1 MSFFSP
7 KVFIFK
13 SIIKEKYKPKIVYN
27 ISTEERKKNLMNL
40 KSKLKSEKIVK
51 GDLSHNNIN
60 EVINKIRY
68 GKAIDRYLFIK
79 KKIYLNELKEKE
91 NKKEFK
97 FEKLNSMPIDKF
109 ARVKKKYKT
118 DNKNGIIY
126 QINNAYDLNINST
139 FEKVWNKLSTKSYEN
154 FKEDFNDTQDKNKF
168 ILRKIKK
175 DKKNIN
181 SMIDIIM
188 KNMKKI
194 FGNNTLNK
202 VNKEKKE
209 VPIFLLIKNSIK
221 KGYNSTKNIKYKRFF
236 SQKSLNINENNIKSI
251 LLKSSDS
258 FNKKIIKSK
267 GNNKINFNETNEINF
282 SDITNFSTSEKNKI
296 KKQFRFKSPNP
307 RPSRNIKN
315 SKIIFDSESQ
325 NNNNNNIMQDFNFF
339 TKKNSQIRQ
348 AHLKNNILKLNK
360 MKNNVKTRTETTKNF
375 LSIKYIKDS
384 AKITPSKKLNKMH
397 NNFKERLI
405 KSAEIIFK
413 DEEYDY

>member
-79 KKIYLNELKEKE
+79 KKIYLNELKEQE

-97 FEKLNSMPIDKF
+97 FEKLNIPIDKF
-109 ARVKKKYKT
+109 ARIKKKYKT
-118 DNKNGIIY
+118 DNKKGIIY

-154 FKEDFNDTQDKNKF
+154 FKEDFNDTQDKNKL

-181 SMIDIIM
+181 SMIDIKM

-194 FGNNTLNK
+194 FGNNALNK

-209 VPIFLLIKNSIK
+209 VPIFLLIKSSIK

-236 SQKSLNINENNIKSI
+236 SQKSLNINENNKKSI

-307 RPSRNIKN
+307 RSSRNIKN

-325 NNNNNNIMQDFNFF
+325 NNNNNNNNNNIMQDFNFF
-339 TKKNSQIRQ
+339 TKKISQIRQ

-360 MKNNVKTRTETTKNF
+360 MKNNMKTRTETTKNF

-384 AKITPSKKLNKMH
+384 AKIKMH
-397 NNFKERLI
+397 NNFKDRLI

>member
-13 SIIKEKYKPKIVYN
+13 SIIKEKYKPKIDYN
-27 ISTEERKKNLMNL
+27 ISTEERKKNLKNL

-79 KKIYLNELKEKE
+79 KKIYLNELKEQE

-97 FEKLNSMPIDKF
+97 FEKLNLPIDKF
-109 ARVKKKYKT
+109 ARIKKKYKT
-118 DNKNGIIY
+118 DNKKGIIY

-181 SMIDIIM
+181 SMIDIKM

-209 VPIFLLIKNSIK
+209 VPFFLLIKNSIK
-221 KGYNSTKNIKYKRFF
+221 KGYNSTKNIKYKLFF
-236 SQKSLNINENNIKSI
+236 SQKSLNINENNKKSI

-307 RPSRNIKN
+307 KTSRNIKN

-325 NNNNNNIMQDFNFF
+325 NTNNIMQDFNYFA
-339 TKKNSQIRQ
+339 KKNSQIRQ
-348 AHLKNNILKLNK
+348 ALLKYNILKLNK

>member
-79 KKIYLNELKEKE
+79 KKIYLNELKEQE

-97 FEKLNSMPIDKF
+97 FEKLNMPIDKF
-109 ARVKKKYKT
+109 ARIKKKYKT
-118 DNKNGIIY
+118 DNKKGIIY
-126 QINNAYDLNINST
+126 QINNAYDLNVNST
-139 FEKVWNKLSTKSYEN
+139 FEKVW
-154 FKEDFNDTQDKNKF
+154 NKF

-181 SMIDIIM
+181 SMIDIKM

-194 FGNNTLNK
+194 FGNNALNK

-236 SQKSLNINENNIKSI
+236 SQKSLNINDNKKSI
-251 LLKSSDS
+251 LLKFSDS

-307 RPSRNIKN
+307 RTSRNIKN

-348 AHLKNNILKLNK
+348 AHLKKNILKLNK
-360 MKNNVKTRTETTKNF
+360 MKNNMKTRTETTKNF

>member
-1 MSFFSP
+1 
-7 KVFIFK
+7 
-13 SIIKEKYKPKIVYN
+13 
-27 ISTEERKKNLMNL
+27 
-40 KSKLKSEKIVK
+40 
-51 GDLSHNNIN
+51 
-60 EVINKIRY
+60 
-68 GKAIDRYLFIK
+68 
-79 KKIYLNELKEKE
+79 
-91 NKKEFK
+91 
-97 FEKLNSMPIDKF
+97 
-109 ARVKKKYKT
+109 
-118 DNKNGIIY
+118 
-126 QINNAYDLNINST
+126 
-139 FEKVWNKLSTKSYEN
+139 
-154 FKEDFNDTQDKNKF
+154 
-168 ILRKIKK
+168 
-175 DKKNIN
+175 
-181 SMIDIIM
+181 MIDIKM

-194 FGNNTLNK
+194 FGNNALNK

-236 SQKSLNINENNIKSI
+236 SQKSLNSNDNKKSI

-325 NNNNNNIMQDFNFF
+325 NNNNNNNIMQDFNYF

-360 MKNNVKTRTETTKNF
+360 MKNNMKTRTETTKNF

-384 AKITPSKKLNKMH
+384 AKIKMH
-397 NNFKERLI
+397 NNFKDRLI

>member
-13 SIIKEKYKPKIVYN
+13 SIIKEKYKPKIVCGV
-27 ISTEERKKNLMNL
+27 STEGRRKNLMNL

-79 KKIYLNELKEKE
+79 KKIYLNELKEQE

-97 FEKLNSMPIDKF
+97 FEKLNIPIDKF
-109 ARVKKKYKT
+109 ARIKKKYKT
-118 DNKNGIIY
+118 DNKKGIIY
-126 QINNAYDLNINST
+126 QINNAYDLNVNST

-154 FKEDFNDTQDKNKF
+154 FKEEFTDTQDKNKF

-194 FGNNTLNK
+194 FGNNALNK

-236 SQKSLNINENNIKSI
+236 SQKSLNSNENNKKSI

-325 NNNNNNIMQDFNFF
+325 NKNNIMQDFNYF

-348 AHLKNNILKLNK
+348 AYLKNNILKLNK
-360 MKNNVKTRTETTKNF
+360 MKNNMKTRTETAKNI

>member
-1 MSFFSP
+1 
-7 KVFIFK
+7 
-13 SIIKEKYKPKIVYN
+13 
-27 ISTEERKKNLMNL
+27 
-40 KSKLKSEKIVK
+40 
-51 GDLSHNNIN
+51 
-60 EVINKIRY
+60 
-68 GKAIDRYLFIK
+68 
-79 KKIYLNELKEKE
+79 
-91 NKKEFK
+91 
-97 FEKLNSMPIDKF
+97 
-109 ARVKKKYKT
+109 
-118 DNKNGIIY
+118 
-126 QINNAYDLNINST
+126 
-139 FEKVWNKLSTKSYEN
+139 
-154 FKEDFNDTQDKNKF
+154 
-168 ILRKIKK
+168 
-175 DKKNIN
+175 
-181 SMIDIIM
+181 MIDIKM

-236 SQKSLNINENNIKSI
+236 SQKSLNSNDNKKSI

-325 NNNNNNIMQDFNFF
+325 NKNNIMQDFNYF

-348 AHLKNNILKLNK
+348 AYLKNNILKLNK
-360 MKNNVKTRTETTKNF
+360 MKNNMKTRTETAKNI
-375 LSIKYIKDS
+375 LSIKYIK
-384 AKITPSKKLNKMH
+384 IVQKLHLPKN
-397 NNFKERLI
+397 
-405 KSAEIIFK
+405 
-413 DEEYDY
+413 

>member
-13 SIIKEKYKPKIVYN
+13 SIIKEKYKPKIDYN
-27 ISTEERKKNLMNL
+27 ISTEERKKNLKNL

-79 KKIYLNELKEKE
+79 KKIYLNELKEQE

-97 FEKLNSMPIDKF
+97 FEKLNLPIDKF
-109 ARVKKKYKT
+109 ARIKKKYKT
-118 DNKNGIIY
+118 DNKKGIIY

-154 FKEDFNDTQDKNKF
+154 FKEDFNDTQDKNKL

-181 SMIDIIM
+181 SMIDIKM

-209 VPIFLLIKNSIK
+209 VPFFLLIKNSIK
-221 KGYNSTKNIKYKRFF
+221 KGYNSTKNIKYKLFF
-236 SQKSLNINENNIKSI
+236 SQKSLNINENNKKSI

-307 RPSRNIKN
+307 KTSRNIKN

-325 NNNNNNIMQDFNFF
+325 NTNNIMQDFNYFA
-339 TKKNSQIRQ
+339 KKNSQIRQ
-348 AHLKNNILKLNK
+348 ALLKYNILKLNK

>member
-1 MSFFSP
+1 
-7 KVFIFK
+7 
-13 SIIKEKYKPKIVYN
+13 
-27 ISTEERKKNLMNL
+27 
-40 KSKLKSEKIVK
+40 
-51 GDLSHNNIN
+51 
-60 EVINKIRY
+60 
-68 GKAIDRYLFIK
+68 
-79 KKIYLNELKEKE
+79 
-91 NKKEFK
+91 
-97 FEKLNSMPIDKF
+97 
-109 ARVKKKYKT
+109 
-118 DNKNGIIY
+118 
-126 QINNAYDLNINST
+126 
-139 FEKVWNKLSTKSYEN
+139 
-154 FKEDFNDTQDKNKF
+154 
-168 ILRKIKK
+168 
-175 DKKNIN
+175 
-181 SMIDIIM
+181 MIDIKT

-194 FGNNTLNK
+194 FGNIALNK

-251 LLKSSDS
+251 LLKSLDS

-307 RPSRNIKN
+307 RPSRNIN
-315 SKIIFDSESQ
+315 SESQ

-360 MKNNVKTRTETTKNF
+360 MKNNMKTRTETAKNI

>member
-27 ISTEERKKNLMNL
+27 ISTEERKKNLLNL
-40 KSKLKSEKIVK
+40 KSKLKLEKIVK

-79 KKIYLNELKEKE
+79 KKIYLNELKEQE

-97 FEKLNSMPIDKF
+97 FEKLNIPIDKF
-109 ARVKKKYKT
+109 ARIKKKYKT
-118 DNKNGIIY
+118 DNKKGIIY

-154 FKEDFNDTQDKNKF
+154 FKEDFNDTQDKNKL

-181 SMIDIIM
+181 SMIDIKM

-194 FGNNTLNK
+194 FGNNALNK

-236 SQKSLNINENNIKSI
+236 SQKSLNINENNKKSI

-267 GNNKINFNETNEINF
+267 GNNKINFDETNEINF

-360 MKNNVKTRTETTKNF
+360 MKNNMKTGTETTKNF

-384 AKITPSKKLNKMH
+384 AKITPSKKINKMH

>member
-79 KKIYLNELKEKE
+79 KKIYLNELKEQE

-97 FEKLNSMPIDKF
+97 FEKLNIPIDKF
-109 ARVKKKYKT
+109 ARIKKKYKT
-118 DNKNGIIY
+118 DNKKGIIY

-154 FKEDFNDTQDKNKF
+154 FKEEFNDTQDKNKF
-168 ILRKIKK
+168 ILSKIKQ
-175 DKKNIN
+175 DQKNIN
-181 SMIDIIM
+181 SMIDIKM
-188 KNMKKI
+188 KNMKK
-194 FGNNTLNK
+194 
-202 VNKEKKE
+202 
-209 VPIFLLIKNSIK
+209 IKNSIK

-236 SQKSLNINENNIKSI
+236 SQKSLNNNDNKKSI

-296 KKQFRFKSPNP
+296 KKKFRFKSPNP

-325 NNNNNNIMQDFNFF
+325 NKNNIMQDFNYF

-348 AHLKNNILKLNK
+348 AYLKNNILKLNK
-360 MKNNVKTRTETTKNF
+360 MKNNMKTRTETAKNI

-384 AKITPSKKLNKMH
+384 AKITPSKKLNEMH

>member
-1 MSFFSP
+1 
-7 KVFIFK
+7 
-13 SIIKEKYKPKIVYN
+13 
-27 ISTEERKKNLMNL
+27 MN
-40 KSKLKSEKIVK
+40 S
-51 GDLSHNNIN
+51 N
-60 EVINKIRY
+60 
-68 GKAIDRYLFIK
+68 
-79 KKIYLNELKEKE
+79 
-91 NKKEFK
+91 
-97 FEKLNSMPIDKF
+97 
-109 ARVKKKYKT
+109 
-118 DNKNGIIY
+118 DNK
-126 QINNAYDLNINST
+126 
-139 FEKVWNKLSTKSYEN
+139 
-154 FKEDFNDTQDKNKF
+154 
-168 ILRKIKK
+168 
-175 DKKNIN
+175 
-181 SMIDIIM
+181 
-188 KNMKKI
+188 
-194 FGNNTLNK
+194 
-202 VNKEKKE
+202 
-209 VPIFLLIKNSIK
+209 
-221 KGYNSTKNIKYKRFF
+221 
-236 SQKSLNINENNIKSI
+236 KSI

-360 MKNNVKTRTETTKNF
+360 MKNNMKTRTETTKNF

-384 AKITPSKKLNKMH
+384 AKIKMH
-397 NNFKERLI
+397 NNFKDRLI